1 MVAPWREYLSLPTV
15 WLWGALLLLVWVVHR
30 IRSRI
35 ARRRLHRKAE
45 QARAQILAR
54 GSFVIPGR
62 RPGKHRKWR
71 IEKPRGHG
79 YYHAP

>member
-1 MVAPWREYLSLPTV
+1 MIFPDYIPFPMAWYLI
-15 WLWGALLLLVWVVHR
+15 GALVLIAVVR
-30 IRSRI
+30 LIQGRI
-35 ARRRLHRKAE
+35 ARRKMHRIAGE
-45 QARAQILAR
+45 MRARIKSR